1 MSTAVNKIDDA
12 SEPANGGESD
22 EANDPIPRNRQQE
35 HSDTTRP
42 KKETGG
48 EHSEMLDLLGPAY
61 ARSSKYWKAILY
73 SAVLNGLFMGAVSL
87 SFVLY
92 FTELSNVTWHSGAY
106 RAALEATSFGSDDA
120 DAGASSSVDPLLLGN
135 GHAWY
140 IGMSAGAG
148 LIVGIIKCLW
158 TYLRPSHPFPDK
170 IPGFLKEVQELK
182 SEDVLLSLPVLVA
195 SGLSI
200 GFGASVGPEA
210 ALSGAGAAF
219 GTFIQRQWAVGGL
232 VHHRS
237 DSDNGPGQE
246 QRTSAMAES
255 QSTTRL
261 GRFCSTVLP
270 DFRNDRL
277 CVVDGMAASF
287 AGLFPAQFL
296 SPLLIYE
303 LGGHFGPG
311 GQLSVT
317 ETIARSGIAS
327 TVAYALYVSVKGVSL
342 LASVQLPVAAY
353 EVVGTFQLV
362 WVAYAWFMGIVC
374 GLVGFIGF
382 MCLAIGTLLGKFVT
396 KQLNALGDKLPLP
409 FDGFLGKLLSPV
421 IGGVLVGALA
431 VAAPLVLGDGS
442 LQIGTILTRAEEIG
456 VATLIGT
463 GLIKLVAFGISLGFG
478 FVGGPFFPIIFVG
491 ACTGSIVHLL
501 VPDVP
506 LVIAYSCCLVGVPS
520 AILPGFFFMT
530 SVAATTL
537 VLGGPATTAVFFT
550 VIVSY
555 STVCGMGIVQNLL
568 LKAARKEEAQGTH
581 SSSDGAVDDHIHH
594 YQDGSSTLNPLL
606 QRAWEARPTG
616 LNSIRNRRRP
626 SPPSA
631 DLQPASVK
639 LSASPLDDASS
650 SIRNSS
656 AAPGADASQLT
667 SFSV

>member
-1 MSTAVNKIDDA
+1 MSTVEVNTTDVP
-12 SEPANGGESD
+12 SEAANGGKSD
-22 EANDPIPRNRQQE
+22 EANDPNRPQ
-35 HSDTTRP
+35 HSELP
-42 KKETGG
+42 KSGGG
-48 EHSEMLDLLGPAY
+48 EHAEMLDLLGPAY
-61 ARSSKYWKAILY
+61 ARSFRYWKAILY
-73 SAVLNGLFMGAVSL
+73 SSILNGLVMGAVSL

-92 FTELSNVTWHSGAY
+92 LTALSDVSWHSGDY
-106 RAALEATSFGSDDA
+106 RAALEATTSFASDEAEA
-120 DAGASSSVDPLLLGN
+120 DAGESSSVEPLLLGN
-135 GHAWY
+135 GQTWY

-182 SEDVLLSLPVLVA
+182 SDDMLLSIPVLVA

-219 GTFIQRQWAVGGL
+219 GTLIQRQWAVGGL
-232 VHHRS
+232 LPRPRS
-237 DSDNGPGQE
+237 ANANDPEQE
-246 QRTSAMAES
+246 QNTSEAAEH
-255 QSTTRL
+255 QSTSRL
-261 GRFCSTVLP
+261 GRFCAAALP
-270 DFRNDRL
+270 DFRNDPL
-277 CVVDGMAASF
+277 CVLDGMAASF

-327 TVAYALYVSVKGVSL
+327 TVAYALYVSVKGQTL
-342 LASVQLPVAAY
+342 LASVGLPIAAY

-374 GLVGFIGF
+374 GLVGFVGF
-382 MCLAIGTLLGKFVT
+382 MCLAIGTLVGKFVT

-421 IGGVLVGALA
+421 IGGALVGALA
-431 VAAPLVLGDGS
+431 VAAPLILGDGS
-442 LQIGTILTRAEEIG
+442 LQIGTILTRSEELG

-463 GLIKLVAFGISLGFG
+463 GFIKFVAFGISLGFG

-555 STVCGMGIVQNLL
+555 STVCGMGIVQNVLL
-568 LKAARKEEAQGTH
+568 NAARKEEAQGAH
-581 SSSDGAVDDHIHH
+581 SSNDGAAGDNTRH
-594 YQDGSSTLNPLL
+594 YQEGSSTLNPLL

-616 LNSIRNRRRP
+616 TNSIRNRRRQ

-631 DLQPASVK
+631 HSQLASVRPP
-639 LSASPLDDASS
+639 SSPPLDDPSS
-650 SIRNSS
+650 SIRHSTT
-656 AAPGADASQLT
+656 AAPEAEASQLT

>member
-1 MSTAVNKIDDA
+1 MSTTVDAIDDPA
-12 SEPANGGESD
+12 DAIEVPAGAANGGSTND
-22 EANDPIPRNRQQE
+22 EASDPNPSFHQKPSKSREKEE
-35 HSDTTRP
+35 HGGG
-42 KKETGG
+42 GG
-48 EHSEMLDLLGPAY
+48 EHAEMLDLLGPAY
-61 ARSSKYWKAILY
+61 ARSFTYWKAILY
-73 SAVLNGLFMGAVSL
+73 GSVLTGLFMGAVSL

-92 FTELSNVTWHSGAY
+92 FTELSNVTWHSGDY
-106 RAALEATSFGSDDA
+106 RAALESISFGGGDDA
-120 DAGASSSVDPLLLGN
+120 EATDTSTSVEPLLLGN
-135 GHAWY
+135 GKTWY

-148 LIVGIIKCLW
+148 LLVGIIKCLW
-158 TYLRPSHPFPDK
+158 SYLRPSHPFPDK

-182 SEDVLLSLPVLVA
+182 SDDLLLSIPVLVA

-200 GFGASVGPEA
+200 GLGASVGPEA

-219 GTFIQRQWAVGGL
+219 GTLIQRQWNFC
-232 VHHRS
+232 HRPS
-237 DSDNGPGQE
+237 PNEE
-246 QRTSAMAES
+246 QVASAPLES
-255 QSTTRL
+255 PPTTRM
-261 GRFCSTVLP
+261 GRFCEAVLP
-270 DFRNDRL
+270 DFRNDPL
-277 CVVDGMAASF
+277 CVLDGMAASF

-311 GQLSVT
+311 GRLSVT

-327 TVAYALYVSVKGVSL
+327 TVAYALYVSVKGVTL
-342 LASVQLPVAAY
+342 LAEVELPVAAY

-374 GLVGFIGF
+374 GLVGFVGF
-382 MCLAIGTLLGKFVT
+382 LCLAIGTLLGKFVT
-396 KQLNALGDKLPLP
+396 KQLNKLGDRLPLP
-409 FDGFLGKLLSPV
+409 FDGFVGKLLTPA
-421 IGGVLVGALA
+421 IGGALVGALA

-442 LQIGTILTRAEEIG
+442 LQIGSILTRSEELG

-463 GLIKLVAFGISLGFG
+463 GFIKFLAFGISLGFG

-506 LVIAYSCCLVGVPS
+506 LVIAYSCCLVGVPC

-568 LKAARKEEAQGTH
+568 LNASRKEESQPAGRE
-581 SSSDGAVDDHIHH
+581 SSDGADDANNTHH
-594 YQDGSSTLNPLL
+594 HPDGSSTLNPLL
-606 QRAWEARPTG
+606 QRAWE
-616 LNSIRNRRRP
+616 
-626 SPPSA
+626 
-631 DLQPASVK
+631 V
-639 LSASPLDDASS
+639 
-650 SIRNSS
+650 
-656 AAPGADASQLT
+656 
-667 SFSV
+667 